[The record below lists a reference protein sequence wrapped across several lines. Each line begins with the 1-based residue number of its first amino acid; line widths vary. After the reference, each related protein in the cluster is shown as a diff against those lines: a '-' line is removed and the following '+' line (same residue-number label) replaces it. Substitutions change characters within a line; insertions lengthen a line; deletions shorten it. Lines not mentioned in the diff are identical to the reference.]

1 MEVPEHKEIREL
13 ARRFL
18 SERGGALRA
27 YEEEE
32 AFPWPLVEEMAEL
45 GFLGVFVPEAL
56 GGAGLDFFAYLALLE
71 EMGGWASLRSILS
84 VQQSLVLTPLLA
96 YGTEAQ
102 KARYVPRLAR
112 GEVLGAFALTEPEAG
127 SDAASLKTR
136 AHKEG
141 DFYVLEGQKTF
152 ISHANVAEVFL
163 VFAKTDP
170 EKGAKGITCFLV
182 ERGDGVKTSPLKG
195 KLGLK
200 AADTGMVFL
209 DGVRVPKDRVLGKE
223 GEGFKI
229 ALSTLDTGRVSLA
242 AGAVGLMQRA
252 LDLSLA
258 YARERKQFGR
268 PIAQFQLV
276 QEHLAAMKLDLEAA
290 RLLTYRAAWKKVKG
304 EPYTLEASLAKLFAS
319 EAANRVAYRAIQVH
333 GGYGFF
339 EEYEV
344 ARLYRDARI
353 LTLYEGTSEVQK
365 LIIGAHLTGVR
376 AFAQG
381 GRYVPH
387 NHLDSCSASR

>member
-1 MEVPEHKEIREL
+1 VKVPEHKEIREL

-18 SERGGALRA
+18 SEQGGALRT

-32 AFPWPLVEEMAEL
+32 AFPWPLVEGMARL
-45 GFLGVFVPEAL
+45 GFLGVFVPEEL
-56 GGAGLDFFAYLALLE
+56 GGAGLDFWAYIALLE
-71 EMGGWASLRSILS
+71 EMGGYASLRSVLS

-102 KARYVPRLAR
+102 KERYVPRLAR
-112 GEVLGAFALTEPEAG
+112 GEVLGAYALTEPEAG
-127 SDAASLKTR
+127 SDAGSLKTR
-136 AHKEG
+136 AYRDG

-152 ISHANVAEVFL
+152 ISHANVAEVFI

-170 EKGAKGITCFLV
+170 DQGSKGISAFLV
-182 ERGDGVKTSPLKG
+182 ERQDGVRTTPLKG
-195 KLGLK
+195 KLGLR

-209 DGVRVPKDRVLGKE
+209 DGVRIPRDRLLGQE

-229 ALSTLDTGRVSLA
+229 ALSTLDTGRISLA

-258 YARERKQFGR
+258 YAKERRQFGR
-268 PIAQFQLV
+268 PVASFQLI
-276 QEHLAAMKLDLEAA
+276 QEKLVEMKLDLEAS
-290 RLLTYRAAWKKVKG
+290 RLLTYQAVAKKLSG
-304 EPYTLEASLAKLFAS
+304 ERYTLEASMAKLFAS

-365 LIIGAHLTGVR
+365 LVIGAHLTGIR
-376 AFAQG
+376 AFA
-381 GRYVPH
+381 
-387 NHLDSCSASR
+387 

>member
-1 MEVPEHKEIREL
+1 VKVPEHKEIREL

-18 SERGGALRA
+18 SEQGGALRA

-32 AFPWPLVEEMAEL
+32 AFPWPLVEGMARL
-45 GFLGVFVPEAL
+45 GFLGVFVPEEL
-56 GGAGLDFFAYLALLE
+56 GGAGLDFWAYIALLE
-71 EMGGWASLRSILS
+71 EMGGYASLRSVLS

-102 KARYVPRLAR
+102 KERYVPRLAR
-112 GEVLGAFALTEPEAG
+112 GEVLGAYALTEPEAG
-127 SDAASLKTR
+127 SDAGSLKTR
-136 AHKEG
+136 AYRDG

-152 ISHANVAEVFL
+152 ISHANVAEVFI

-170 EKGAKGITCFLV
+170 DQGSKGISAFLV
-182 ERGDGVKTSPLKG
+182 ERRDGVRTTPLKG
-195 KLGLK
+195 KLGLR

-209 DGVRVPKDRVLGKE
+209 DGVRIPRDRLLGQE

-229 ALSTLDTGRVSLA
+229 ALSTLDTGRISLA

-258 YARERKQFGR
+258 YAKERRQFGR
-268 PIAQFQLV
+268 PIASFQLI
-276 QEHLAAMKLDLEAA
+276 QEKLAEMKLDLEAS
-290 RLLTYRAAWKKVKG
+290 RLLTYQAVWKKLSG
-304 EPYTLEASLAKLFAS
+304 ERYTLEASMAKLFAS

-353 LTLYEGTSEVQK
+353 LTLYEGTSEIQK
-365 LIIGAHLTGVR
+365 LVIGAHLTGVR
-376 AFAQG
+376 AFA
-381 GRYVPH
+381 
-387 NHLDSCSASR
+387 

>member
-1 MEVPEHKEIREL
+1 VKVPEHKEIREL

-18 SERGGALRA
+18 SEQGGALRA

-32 AFPWPLVEEMAEL
+32 AFPWPLVEGMARL
-45 GFLGVFVPEAL
+45 GFLGVFVPEEL
-56 GGAGLDFFAYLALLE
+56 GGAGLDFWAYIALLE
-71 EMGGWASLRSILS
+71 EMGGYASLRSVLS

-102 KARYVPRLAR
+102 KERYVPRLAR
-112 GEVLGAFALTEPEAG
+112 GEVLGAYALTEPEAG
-127 SDAASLKTR
+127 SDAGSLKTR
-136 AHKEG
+136 AYRDG

-152 ISHANVAEVFL
+152 ISHTNVAEVFI

-170 EKGAKGITCFLV
+170 DQGSKGISAFLV
-182 ERGDGVKTSPLKG
+182 ERRDGVRTTPLKG

-209 DGVRVPKDRVLGKE
+209 DGVRIPRDRLLGQE

-229 ALSTLDTGRVSLA
+229 ALSTLDTGRISLA

-258 YARERKQFGR
+258 YAKERRQFGR
-268 PIAQFQLV
+268 PIASFQLI
-276 QEHLAAMKLDLEAA
+276 QEKLAEMKLDLEAS
-290 RLLTYRAAWKKVKG
+290 RLLTYQAVAKKLSG
-304 EPYTLEASLAKLFAS
+304 ERYTLEASMAKLFAS

-353 LTLYEGTSEVQK
+353 LTLYEGTSEIQK
-365 LIIGAHLTGVR
+365 LVIGAHLTGIR
-376 AFAQG
+376 AFA
-381 GRYVPH
+381 
-387 NHLDSCSASR
+387 

>member
-27 YEEEE
+27 YEEE

-112 GEVLGAFALTEPEAG
+112 GEILGAFALTEPEAG

-136 AHKEG
+136 AHREG

-195 KLGLK
+195 KLGLR

-223 GEGFKI
+223 GEGFRI

-242 AGAVGLMQRA
+242 AGAVGLMGRA

-258 YARERKQFGR
+258 YAGERKQFGK

-376 AFAQG
+376 AFA
-381 GRYVPH
+381 
-387 NHLDSCSASR
+387 

>member
-112 GEVLGAFALTEPEAG
+112 GEILGAFALTEPEAG

-136 AHKEG
+136 AHREG

-195 KLGLK
+195 KLGLR

-223 GEGFKI
+223 GEGFRI
-229 ALSTLDTGRVSLA
+229 ALSTLDTGRISLA

-258 YARERKQFGR
+258 YAGERKQFGK

-376 AFAQG
+376 AFA
-381 GRYVPH
+381 
-387 NHLDSCSASR
+387 

>member
-1 MEVPEHKEIREL
+1 MKVPEHKEIREL

-18 SERGGALRA
+18 SEQGGALRT

-32 AFPWPLVEEMAEL
+32 AFPWPLVEGMARL
-45 GFLGVFVPEAL
+45 GFLGVFVPEEL
-56 GGAGLDFFAYLALLE
+56 GGAGLDFWAYIALLE
-71 EMGGWASLRSILS
+71 EMGGYASLRSVLS

-102 KARYVPRLAR
+102 KERYVPRLAR
-112 GEVLGAFALTEPEAG
+112 GEVLGAYALTEPEAG
-127 SDAASLKTR
+127 SDAGSLKTR
-136 AHKEG
+136 AYRDG

-152 ISHANVAEVFL
+152 ISHANVAEVFI

-170 EKGAKGITCFLV
+170 DQGSKGISAFLV
-182 ERGDGVKTSPLKG
+182 ERRDGVRTTPLKG
-195 KLGLK
+195 KLGLR

-209 DGVRVPKDRVLGKE
+209 DGVRIPRDRLLGQE

-229 ALSTLDTGRVSLA
+229 ALSTLDTGRISLA

-258 YARERKQFGR
+258 YAKERRQFGR
-268 PIAQFQLV
+268 PIASFQLI
-276 QEHLAAMKLDLEAA
+276 QEKLAEMKLDLEAS
-290 RLLTYRAAWKKVKG
+290 RLLTYQAVWKKLSG
-304 EPYTLEASLAKLFAS
+304 ERYTLEASMAKLFAS

-365 LIIGAHLTGVR
+365 LVIGAHLTGIR
-376 AFAQG
+376 AFA
-381 GRYVPH
+381 
-387 NHLDSCSASR
+387 

>member
-71 EMGGWASLRSILS
+71 EMGVGLLALRPLGAAEPGPH
-84 VQQSLVLTPLLA
+84 PLLA

-112 GEVLGAFALTEPEAG
+112 REILGAFALTEPEAG

-136 AHKEG
+136 AHREG

-195 KLGLK
+195 KLGLR

-223 GEGFKI
+223 GEGFRI
-229 ALSTLDTGRVSLA
+229 ALSTLDTGRISLA

-258 YARERKQFGR
+258 YTRERKQFGK

-276 QEHLAAMKLDLEAA
+276 QEHLAAMKLDLGPPASSPTG
-290 RLLTYRAAWKKVKG
+290 RPGRRSRGSPTPSR
-304 EPYTLEASLAKLFAS
+304 ASLAKLFAS

-376 AFAQG
+376 AFA
-381 GRYVPH
+381 
-387 NHLDSCSASR
+387 

>member
-1 MEVPEHKEIREL
+1 VEVPEHKEIREL

-71 EMGGWASLRSILS
+71 EMGGWASLRSVLS

-112 GEVLGAFALTEPEAG
+112 REILGAFALTEPEAG

-136 AHKEG
+136 AHREG

-195 KLGLK
+195 KLGLR

-223 GEGFKI
+223 GEGFRI
-229 ALSTLDTGRVSLA
+229 ALSTLDTGRISLA

-258 YARERKQFGR
+258 YTRERKQFGK

-376 AFAQG
+376 AFA
-381 GRYVPH
+381 
-387 NHLDSCSASR
+387 

>member
-1 MEVPEHKEIREL
+1 VKVPEHKEIREL

-18 SERGGALRA
+18 SEQGGALRA

-32 AFPWPLVEEMAEL
+32 AFPWPLVEGMARL
-45 GFLGVFVPEAL
+45 GFLGVFVPEEL
-56 GGAGLDFFAYLALLE
+56 GGAGLDFWAYIALLE
-71 EMGGWASLRSILS
+71 EMGGYASLRSVLS

-96 YGTEAQ
+96 YGTETQ
-102 KARYVPRLAR
+102 KERYVPRLAR
-112 GEVLGAFALTEPEAG
+112 GEVLGAYALTEPEAG
-127 SDAASLKTR
+127 SDAGSLKTR
-136 AHKEG
+136 AYRDG

-152 ISHANVAEVFL
+152 ISHANVAEVFI
-163 VFAKTDP
+163 VFAKTEPDQ
-170 EKGAKGITCFLV
+170 GSKGISAFLV
-182 ERGDGVKTSPLKG
+182 ERQDGVRTTPLKG
-195 KLGLK
+195 KLGLR

-209 DGVRVPKDRVLGKE
+209 DGVRIPRDRLLGQE

-229 ALSTLDTGRVSLA
+229 ALSTLDTGRISLA

-258 YARERKQFGR
+258 YTKERRQFGR
-268 PIAQFQLV
+268 PIASFQLI
-276 QEHLAAMKLDLEAA
+276 QEKLAEMKLDLEAS
-290 RLLTYRAAWKKVKG
+290 RLLTYQAVWKKLSG
-304 EPYTLEASLAKLFAS
+304 ERYTLEASMAKLFAS

-365 LIIGAHLTGVR
+365 LVIGAHLTGLR
-376 AFAQG
+376 AFA
-381 GRYVPH
+381 
-387 NHLDSCSASR
+387 

>member
-1 MEVPEHKEIREL
+1 VEVPEHKEIREL

-71 EMGGWASLRSILS
+71 EMGGWASLRSVLS

-112 GEVLGAFALTEPEAG
+112 REILGAFALTEPEAG

-136 AHKEG
+136 AHREG

-195 KLGLK
+195 KLGLR

-223 GEGFKI
+223 GEGFRI
-229 ALSTLDTGRVSLA
+229 ALSTLDTGRIALA

-258 YARERKQFGR
+258 YTRERKQFGK

-376 AFAQG
+376 AFA
-381 GRYVPH
+381 
-387 NHLDSCSASR
+387 

>member
-1 MEVPEHKEIREL
+1 VKVPEHKEIREL

-18 SERGGALRA
+18 SEQGGALRA

-32 AFPWPLVEEMAEL
+32 AFPWPLVEGMARL
-45 GFLGVFVPEAL
+45 GFLGVFVPEEL
-56 GGAGLDFFAYLALLE
+56 GGAGLDFWAYIALLE
-71 EMGGWASLRSILS
+71 EMGGYASLRSVLS

-102 KARYVPRLAR
+102 KERYVPRLAR
-112 GEVLGAFALTEPEAG
+112 GEVLGAYALTEPEAG
-127 SDAASLKTR
+127 SDAGSLRTR
-136 AHKEG
+136 AYRDG

-170 EKGAKGITCFLV
+170 DQGSKGISAFLV
-182 ERGDGVKTSPLKG
+182 ERRDGVRTTPLKG

-209 DGVRVPKDRVLGKE
+209 DGVRIPRDRLLGQE

-229 ALSTLDTGRVSLA
+229 ALSTLDTGRISLA

-258 YARERKQFGR
+258 YAKERRQFGR
-268 PIAQFQLV
+268 PIASFQLI
-276 QEHLAAMKLDLEAA
+276 QEKLAEMKLDLEAS
-290 RLLTYRAAWKKVKG
+290 RLLTYQAVWKKLSG
-304 EPYTLEASLAKLFAS
+304 ERYTLEASMAKLFAS

-353 LTLYEGTSEVQK
+353 LTLYEGTSEIQK
-365 LIIGAHLTGVR
+365 LVIGAHLTGVR
-376 AFAQG
+376 AFA
-381 GRYVPH
+381 
-387 NHLDSCSASR
+387 

>member
-71 EMGGWASLRSILS
+71 EMGGWASLRSVLWG
-84 VQQSLVLTPLLA
+84 QQTLVLTPRHA

-136 AHKEG
+136 ARREG

-195 KLGLK
+195 KLGLR

-223 GEGFKI
+223 GEGFRI
-229 ALSTLDTGRVSLA
+229 ALSTLDTGRISLA

-258 YARERKQFGR
+258 YAGERKQFGK

-376 AFAQG
+376 AFA
-381 GRYVPH
+381 
-387 NHLDSCSASR
+387 

>member
-1 MEVPEHKEIREL
+1 MEVPEHKEMREL
-13 ARRFL
+13 ARRCL

-71 EMGGWASLRSILS
+71 EMGGWASLRSVLS

-136 AHKEG
+136 ARREG

-195 KLGLK
+195 KLGLR

-223 GEGFKI
+223 GEGFRI
-229 ALSTLDTGRVSLA
+229 ALSTLDTGRISLA

-258 YARERKQFGR
+258 YAGERKQFGK

-376 AFAQG
+376 AFA
-381 GRYVPH
+381 
-387 NHLDSCSASR
+387 

>member
-1 MEVPEHKEIREL
+1 VKVPEHKEIREL

-18 SERGGALRA
+18 SEQGGALRA

-32 AFPWPLVEEMAEL
+32 AFPWPLVEGMARL
-45 GFLGVFVPEAL
+45 GFLGVFVPEEL
-56 GGAGLDFFAYLALLE
+56 GGAGLDFWAYIALLE
-71 EMGGWASLRSILS
+71 EMGGYASLRSVLS

-102 KARYVPRLAR
+102 KERYVPRLAR
-112 GEVLGAFALTEPEAG
+112 GEVLGAYALTEPEAG
-127 SDAASLKTR
+127 SDAGSLKTR
-136 AHKEG
+136 AYRDG

-152 ISHANVAEVFL
+152 ISHANVAEVFI

-170 EKGAKGITCFLV
+170 DQGSKGISAFLV
-182 ERGDGVKTSPLKG
+182 ERQDGVRTTPLKG
-195 KLGLK
+195 KLGLR

-209 DGVRVPKDRVLGKE
+209 DGVRIPRDRLLGQE

-229 ALSTLDTGRVSLA
+229 ALSTLDTGRISLA

-258 YARERKQFGR
+258 YAKERRQFGR
-268 PIAQFQLV
+268 LIASFQLI
-276 QEHLAAMKLDLEAA
+276 QEKLAEMKLDLEAG
-290 RLLTYRAAWKKVKG
+290 RLLTYQAVWKKLSG
-304 EPYTLEASLAKLFAS
+304 ERYTLEASMAKLFAS

-365 LIIGAHLTGVR
+365 LVIGAHLTGIR
-376 AFAQG
+376 AFA
-381 GRYVPH
+381 
-387 NHLDSCSASR
+387 

>member
-1 MEVPEHKEIREL
+1 VEVPEHKEIREL

-18 SERGGALRA
+18 SEQGGALRA

-32 AFPWPLVEEMAEL
+32 AFPWPLVEGMARL
-45 GFLGVFVPEAL
+45 GFLGVFVPEEF

-102 KARYVPRLAR
+102 KRRYVPRLAR

-127 SDAASLKTR
+127 SDAASLRTR
-136 AHKEG
+136 ARREG
-141 DFYVLEGQKTF
+141 GVYVLEGQKTF
-152 ISHANVAEVFL
+152 ISHANVAQVFL
-163 VFAKTDP
+163 VFAKTEP

-182 ERGDGVKTSPLKG
+182 EREDGVRTSPLKG
-195 KLGLK
+195 KLGLR
-200 AADTGMVFL
+200 AADTGLVFL

-223 GEGFKI
+223 GEGFRI
-229 ALSTLDTGRVSLA
+229 ALSTLDTGRISLA

-252 LDLSLA
+252 LDLSVA
-258 YARERKQFGR
+258 YAKERRAFGR
-268 PIAQFQLV
+268 PIAGFQLV

-290 RLLTYRAAWKKVKG
+290 RLLTYRAAWKKAKG

-365 LIIGAHLTGVR
+365 LIIGAHLTGMR
-376 AFAQG
+376 AFASDG
-381 GRYVPH
+381 EAFR
-387 NHLDSCSASR
+387 

>member
-1 MEVPEHKEIREL
+1 VKVPEHKEIREL

-18 SERGGALRA
+18 SEQGGALRA

-32 AFPWPLVEEMAEL
+32 AFPWPLVEGMARL
-45 GFLGVFVPEAL
+45 GFLGVFVPEEL
-56 GGAGLDFFAYLALLE
+56 GGAGLDFWAYIALLE
-71 EMGGWASLRSILS
+71 EMGGYASLRSVLS

-102 KARYVPRLAR
+102 KERYVPRLAR
-112 GEVLGAFALTEPEAG
+112 GEVLGAYALTEPEAG
-127 SDAASLKTR
+127 SDAGSLKTR
-136 AHKEG
+136 AYRDG

-152 ISHANVAEVFL
+152 ISHANVAEVFI

-170 EKGAKGITCFLV
+170 DQGSKGISAFLV
-182 ERGDGVKTSPLKG
+182 ERRDGVRTTPLKG

-209 DGVRVPKDRVLGKE
+209 DEVRIPRDRLLGQE

-229 ALSTLDTGRVSLA
+229 ALSTLDTGRISLA

-258 YARERKQFGR
+258 YAKERRQFGR
-268 PIAQFQLV
+268 PIASFQLI
-276 QEHLAAMKLDLEAA
+276 QEKLAEMKLDLEAS
-290 RLLTYRAAWKKVKG
+290 RLLTYQAVAKKLSG
-304 EPYTLEASLAKLFAS
+304 ERYTLEASMAKLFAS
-319 EAANRVAYRAIQVH
+319 EAANRVAYRAIQLH

-353 LTLYEGTSEVQK
+353 LTLYEGTSEIQK
-365 LIIGAHLTGVR
+365 LVIGAHLTGVR
-376 AFAQG
+376 AFA
-381 GRYVPH
+381 
-387 NHLDSCSASR
+387 

>member
-71 EMGGWASLRSILS
+71 EMGGWASLRSVLS

-136 AHKEG
+136 ARREG

-195 KLGLK
+195 KLGLR

-223 GEGFKI
+223 GEGFRI
-229 ALSTLDTGRVSLA
+229 ALSTLDTGRISLA

-258 YARERKQFGR
+258 YAGERKQFGK

-290 RLLTYRAAWKKVKG
+290 RVLTYRSSLKTVNG

-376 AFAQG
+376 AFA
-381 GRYVPH
+381 
-387 NHLDSCSASR
+387 

>member
-1 MEVPEHKEIREL
+1 MERPDHEEIRRL

-18 SERGGALRA
+18 AERGQALRT

-32 AFPWPLVEEMAEL
+32 TFPWPLVREMAGL

-56 GGAGLDFFAYLALLE
+56 GGAGLDFWAYIALLE
-71 EMGGWASLRSILS
+71 EMGGYASLRSVLS

-102 KARYVPRLAR
+102 KDRYVPRLAR
-112 GEVLGAFALTEPEAG
+112 GEILGAYALTEPEAG
-127 SDAASLKTR
+127 SDAGSLRTR
-136 AHKEG
+136 AYRDGE
-141 DFYVLEGQKTF
+141 FYVLEGQKTF
-152 ISHANVAEVFL
+152 ISHANVAEVFI

-170 EKGAKGITCFLV
+170 ERGPKGITAFLV
-182 ERGDGVKTSPLKG
+182 ERQDGVRTAPLKG
-195 KLGLK
+195 KLGLR

-209 DGVRVPKDRVLGKE
+209 DGVRVPKDRVLGRE
-223 GEGFKI
+223 GEGFRI
-229 ALSTLDTGRVSLA
+229 ALATLDTGRISLA

-258 YARERKQFGR
+258 YAKERRQFGR
-268 PIAQFQLV
+268 PIAGFQLV
-276 QEHLAAMKLDLEAA
+276 QEKLAEMKLDLEAS
-290 RLLTYRAAWKKVKG
+290 RLLTYQAVAKKLSG
-304 EPYTLEASLAKLFAS
+304 ERYTLEASMAKLFAS
-319 EAANRVAYRAIQVH
+319 EAANRVAYRAIQIH

-365 LIIGAHLTGVR
+365 LVIGAHLTGIR
-376 AFAQG
+376 AFA
-381 GRYVPH
+381 
-387 NHLDSCSASR
+387 

>member
-71 EMGGWASLRSILS
+71 EMGGWASLRSVLS

-136 AHKEG
+136 ARREG

-195 KLGLK
+195 KLGLR

-223 GEGFKI
+223 GEGFRI
-229 ALSTLDTGRVSLA
+229 ALSTLDTGRISLA

-258 YARERKQFGR
+258 YAGERKQFGKSL
-268 PIAQFQLV
+268 AQFQVV
-276 QEHLAAMKLDLEAA
+276 QEQLAAMKLDLEAA

-376 AFAQG
+376 AFA
-381 GRYVPH
+381 
-387 NHLDSCSASR
+387 

>member
-1 MEVPEHKEIREL
+1 VKAPEHKEIREL

-18 SERGGALRA
+18 SEQGGALRA

-32 AFPWPLVEEMAEL
+32 AFPWPLVEGMARL
-45 GFLGVFVPEAL
+45 GFLGVFVPEEL
-56 GGAGLDFFAYLALLE
+56 GGAGLDFWAYIALLE
-71 EMGGWASLRSILS
+71 EMGGYASLRSVLS

-102 KARYVPRLAR
+102 KERYVPRLAR
-112 GEVLGAFALTEPEAG
+112 GEVLGAYALTEPEAG
-127 SDAASLKTR
+127 SDAGSLKTR
-136 AHKEG
+136 AYRDG

-152 ISHANVAEVFL
+152 ISHANVAEVFI

-170 EKGAKGITCFLV
+170 DQGSKGISAFLV
-182 ERGDGVKTSPLKG
+182 ERQDGVRTTPLKG
-195 KLGLK
+195 KLGLR

-209 DGVRVPKDRVLGKE
+209 DGVRIPRDRLLGQE

-229 ALSTLDTGRVSLA
+229 ALSTLDTGRISLA

-258 YARERKQFGR
+258 YAKERRQFGR
-268 PIAQFQLV
+268 PIASFQLI
-276 QEHLAAMKLDLEAA
+276 QEKLAEMKLDLEAS
-290 RLLTYRAAWKKVKG
+290 RLLTYQAVWKKLSG
-304 EPYTLEASLAKLFAS
+304 ERYTLEASMAKLFAS

-365 LIIGAHLTGVR
+365 LVIGAHLTGIR
-376 AFAQG
+376 AFA
-381 GRYVPH
+381 
-387 NHLDSCSASR
+387 

>member
-1 MEVPEHKEIREL
+1 VKVPEHKEIREL

-18 SERGGALRA
+18 SEQGGALRA

-32 AFPWPLVEEMAEL
+32 AFPWPLVEGMARL
-45 GFLGVFVPEAL
+45 GFLGVFVPEEL
-56 GGAGLDFFAYLALLE
+56 GGAGLDFWAYIALLE
-71 EMGGWASLRSILS
+71 EMGGYASLRSVLS

-102 KARYVPRLAR
+102 KERYVPRLAR
-112 GEVLGAFALTEPEAG
+112 GEVLGAYALTEPEAG
-127 SDAASLKTR
+127 SDAGSLKTR
-136 AHKEG
+136 AYRDG

-152 ISHANVAEVFL
+152 ISHANVAEVFI

-170 EKGAKGITCFLV
+170 DQGSKGISAFLV
-182 ERGDGVKTSPLKG
+182 ERQDGVRTTPLKG
-195 KLGLK
+195 KLGLR

-209 DGVRVPKDRVLGKE
+209 DGVRIPRDRLLGQE

-229 ALSTLDTGRVSLA
+229 ALSTLDTGRISLA
-242 AGAVGLMQRA
+242 AGAVGLMQKA

-258 YARERKQFGR
+258 YAKERRQFGR
-268 PIAQFQLV
+268 PIASFQLI
-276 QEHLAAMKLDLEAA
+276 QEKLAEMKLDLEAS
-290 RLLTYRAAWKKVKG
+290 RLLTYQAVWKKLSG
-304 EPYTLEASLAKLFAS
+304 ERYTLEASMAKLFAS

-365 LIIGAHLTGVR
+365 LVIGAHLTGIR
-376 AFAQG
+376 AFA
-381 GRYVPH
+381 
-387 NHLDSCSASR
+387 

>member
-71 EMGGWASLRSILS
+71 EMGGWASLRSVLS

-136 AHKEG
+136 ARREG

-195 KLGLK
+195 KLGLR

-209 DGVRVPKDRVLGKE
+209 DGGRVPKDRVVGKE
-223 GEGFKI
+223 GEGFRI
-229 ALSTLDTGRVSLA
+229 ALSTLDTGRISLA

-258 YARERKQFGR
+258 YAGERKQFGK

-376 AFAQG
+376 AFA
-381 GRYVPH
+381 
-387 NHLDSCSASR
+387 

>member
-18 SERGGALRA
+18 SERGGELRA

-32 AFPWPLVEEMAEL
+32 AFPWPLVEGMARL
-45 GFLGVFVPEAL
+45 GFLGVFVPEEL

-102 KARYVPRLAR
+102 KRRYVPFLAR
-112 GEVLGAFALTEPEAG
+112 GEVLGAFGLTEPEAG
-127 SDAASLKTR
+127 SDAASLRTR
-136 AHKEG
+136 AYQDGE
-141 DFYVLEGQKTF
+141 FYVLEGQKTF
-152 ISHANVAEVFL
+152 ISHADVAQVFL

-170 EKGAKGITCFLV
+170 GKGAKGITCFLV
-182 ERGDGVKTSPLKG
+182 EREDGVRTAPLKG
-195 KLGLK
+195 KLGLR

-209 DGVRVPKDRVLGKE
+209 DGVRVPRDRVLGRE
-223 GEGFKI
+223 GEGFRI
-229 ALSTLDTGRVSLA
+229 ALSTLDTGRISLA

-258 YARERKQFGR
+258 YAKGRQAFGR
-268 PIAQFQLV
+268 PIAGFQLV

-365 LIIGAHLTGVR
+365 LIIGAHLTGMR
-376 AFAQG
+376 AFVQEI
-381 GRYVPH
+381 
-387 NHLDSCSASR
+387 

>member
-1 MEVPEHKEIREL
+1 VKVPEHKEIREL

-18 SERGGALRA
+18 SEQGGALRT

-32 AFPWPLVEEMAEL
+32 AFPWPLVEGMARL
-45 GFLGVFVPEAL
+45 GFLGVFVPEEL
-56 GGAGLDFFAYLALLE
+56 GGAGLDFWAYIALLE
-71 EMGGWASLRSILS
+71 EMGGYASLRSVLS

-102 KARYVPRLAR
+102 KERYVPRLAR
-112 GEVLGAFALTEPEAG
+112 GEVLGAYALTEPEAG
-127 SDAASLKTR
+127 SDAGSLKTR
-136 AHKEG
+136 AYRDG

-152 ISHANVAEVFL
+152 ISHANVAEVFI

-170 EKGAKGITCFLV
+170 DQGSKGISAFLV
-182 ERGDGVKTSPLKG
+182 ERQDGVRTTPLKG
-195 KLGLK
+195 KLGLR

-209 DGVRVPKDRVLGKE
+209 DGVRIPRDRLLGQE

-229 ALSTLDTGRVSLA
+229 ALSTLDTGRISLA

-258 YARERKQFGR
+258 YAKERRQFGR
-268 PIAQFQLV
+268 PIASFQLI
-276 QEHLAAMKLDLEAA
+276 QEKLAEMKLDLEAS
-290 RLLTYRAAWKKVKG
+290 RLLTYQAVWKKLSG
-304 EPYTLEASLAKLFAS
+304 ERYTLEASMAKLFAS

-365 LIIGAHLTGVR
+365 LVIGAHLTGVR
-376 AFAQG
+376 AFA
-381 GRYVPH
+381 
-387 NHLDSCSASR
+387 

>member
-1 MEVPEHKEIREL
+1 MGL
-13 ARRFL
+13 L
-18 SERGGALRA
+18 ALR
-27 YEEEE
+27 
-32 AFPWPLVEEMAEL
+32 PLGAAE
-45 GFLGVFVPEAL
+45 P
-56 GGAGLDFFAYLALLE
+56 
-71 EMGGWASLRSILS
+71 R
-84 VQQSLVLTPLLA
+84 PHPP
-96 YGTEAQ
+96 
-102 KARYVPRLAR
+102 PRLRHRGAEGPLR
-112 GEVLGAFALTEPEAG
+112 APPRPGEVLGAFALTEPEAG

-136 AHKEG
+136 ARREG

-195 KLGLK
+195 KLGLR

-223 GEGFKI
+223 GEGFRI
-229 ALSTLDTGRVSLA
+229 ALSTLDTGRISLA

-258 YARERKQFGR
+258 YAGERKQFGK

-376 AFAQG
+376 AFA
-381 GRYVPH
+381 
-387 NHLDSCSASR
+387 

>member
-18 SERGGALRA
+18 SEQGGALRA

-32 AFPWPLVEEMAEL
+32 AFPWPLVEGMARL
-45 GFLGVFVPEAL
+45 GFLGVFVPEEF

-102 KARYVPRLAR
+102 KRRYVPRLAR

-127 SDAASLKTR
+127 SDAASLRTR
-136 AHKEG
+136 ARREG
-141 DFYVLEGQKTF
+141 GVYVLEGQKTF
-152 ISHANVAEVFL
+152 ISHANVAQVFL
-163 VFAKTDP
+163 VFAKTEP

-182 ERGDGVKTSPLKG
+182 EREDGVRTSPLKG
-195 KLGLK
+195 KLGLR
-200 AADTGMVFL
+200 AADTGLVFL

-223 GEGFKI
+223 GEGFRI
-229 ALSTLDTGRVSLA
+229 ALSTLDTGRISLA

-252 LDLSLA
+252 LDLSVA
-258 YARERKQFGR
+258 YAKERRAFGR
-268 PIAQFQLV
+268 PIAGFQLV

-290 RLLTYRAAWKKVKG
+290 RLLTYRAAWKKAKG

-365 LIIGAHLTGVR
+365 LIIGAHLTGMR
-376 AFAQG
+376 AFASDG
-381 GRYVPH
+381 EAFR
-387 NHLDSCSASR
+387 

>member
-112 GEVLGAFALTEPEAG
+112 GEILGAFALTEPEAG

-136 AHKEG
+136 AHREG

-195 KLGLK
+195 KLGLR

-223 GEGFKI
+223 GEGFRI

-258 YARERKQFGR
+258 YAGERKQFGK

-276 QEHLAAMKLDLEAA
+276 QEHLAAMKLDLEAS
-290 RLLTYRAAWKKVKG
+290 RLLTYRAAWKKVRG
-304 EPYTLEASLAKLFAS
+304 EAYTLEASMAKLFAS

-365 LIIGAHLTGVR
+365 LIIGAHLTGIR
-376 AFAQG
+376 AFA
-381 GRYVPH
+381 
-387 NHLDSCSASR
+387 

>member
-1 MEVPEHKEIREL
+1 VEVPEHKEIREL

-71 EMGGWASLRSILS
+71 EMGGWASLRSVLS

-112 GEVLGAFALTEPEAG
+112 REILGAFALTEPEAG

-136 AHKEG
+136 AHREG

-195 KLGLK
+195 KLGLR

-223 GEGFKI
+223 GEGFRI
-229 ALSTLDTGRVSLA
+229 ALSTVDTGRISLA

-258 YARERKQFGR
+258 YTRERKQFGK

-376 AFAQG
+376 AFA
-381 GRYVPH
+381 
-387 NHLDSCSASR
+387 

>member
-1 MEVPEHKEIREL
+1 MPEHKEMRAL

-18 SERGGALRA
+18 SERGWALRG

-71 EMGGWASLRSILS
+71 EMGGWASLRSVLS

-136 AHKEG
+136 ARREG

-182 ERGDGVKTSPLKG
+182 ARGDGVKTSPLKG
-195 KLGLK
+195 KLGLR
-200 AADTGMVFL
+200 ASDTGLVFL

-223 GEGFKI
+223 GEGFRI
-229 ALSTLDTGRVSLA
+229 ALSTLDTGRISLA

-258 YARERKQFGR
+258 YAGERKQFGK

-376 AFAQG
+376 AFA
-381 GRYVPH
+381 
-387 NHLDSCSASR
+387 

>member
-71 EMGGWASLRSILS
+71 EMGGWASLRSVLS

-136 AHKEG
+136 ARREG

-195 KLGLK
+195 KLGLR

-223 GEGFKI
+223 GEGFRI
-229 ALSTLDTGRVSLA
+229 ALSTLDTGRISLA

-258 YARERKQFGR
+258 YAGERKQFGK

-339 EEYEV
+339 EEDEV

-376 AFAQG
+376 AFA
-381 GRYVPH
+381 
-387 NHLDSCSASR
+387 

>member
-1 MEVPEHKEIREL
+1 VKVPEHKEIREL

-18 SERGGALRA
+18 SEQGGALRA

-32 AFPWPLVEEMAEL
+32 AFPWPLVEGMARL
-45 GFLGVFVPEAL
+45 GFLGVFVPEEL
-56 GGAGLDFFAYLALLE
+56 GGAGLDFWAYIALLE
-71 EMGGWASLRSILS
+71 EMGGYASLRSVLS

-96 YGTEAQ
+96 YGTETQ
-102 KARYVPRLAR
+102 KERYVPRLAR
-112 GEVLGAFALTEPEAG
+112 GEVLGAYALTEPEAG
-127 SDAASLKTR
+127 SDAGSLKTR
-136 AHKEG
+136 AYRDG

-152 ISHANVAEVFL
+152 ISHANVAEVFI

-170 EKGAKGITCFLV
+170 DQGSKGISAFLV
-182 ERGDGVKTSPLKG
+182 ERQDGVRTTPLKG
-195 KLGLK
+195 KLGLR

-209 DGVRVPKDRVLGKE
+209 DGVRIPRDRLLGQE

-229 ALSTLDTGRVSLA
+229 ALSTLDTGRISLA

-258 YARERKQFGR
+258 YTKERRQFGR
-268 PIAQFQLV
+268 PIASFQLI
-276 QEHLAAMKLDLEAA
+276 QEKLAEMKLDLEAS
-290 RLLTYRAAWKKVKG
+290 RLLTYQAVWKKLSG
-304 EPYTLEASLAKLFAS
+304 ERYTLEASMAKLFAS

-365 LIIGAHLTGVR
+365 LVIGAHLTGIR
-376 AFAQG
+376 AFA
-381 GRYVPH
+381 
-387 NHLDSCSASR
+387 